1 MGVLKEVKKEKVAA
15 QAAQAAAEEQLEDT
29 VNCTICMAAPR
40 TVLFLPCKHFI
51 CCAACAAELRSQ
63 DCPHCRQRIA
73 QKVDGVIAP
82 S

>member
-15 QAAQAAAEEQLEDT
+15 QSAQAAAEEQLEDT

-40 TVLFLPCKHFI
+40 TVLFLPCKHFL
-51 CCAACAAELRSQ
+51 CCAACAAGLPRQ
-63 DCPHCRQRIA
+63 QCPNCRQEIA
-73 QKVDGVIAP
+73 QKINGVFAP